1 MIHVVFKEPALHRS
15 DILCSSSAVVFDLV
29 SSGGSWWSAASPATA
44 GWAERTWHRCWSSL
58 MFCLTL
64 ATLLLTSA
72 VSPPNPASLCLP
84 PLFHFP
90 CQGSWSPS
98 DRWGRRCS
106 SNINWRMT
114 FPPSLLSIFSCSLS
128 YSTSPL
134 HLHLF
139 CSSLSYQSVFSRRP
153 SPPELLLLNFLQQ
166 HFLISVI
173 LSLGVGKWA
182 GSHSDGGSG
191 GSAGISLPPL
201 PSSSSHSSSTF
212 PPFPEFPSL
221 LPSFLLSF
229 LPRLLV

>member
-1 MIHVVFKEPALHRS
+1 
-15 DILCSSSAVVFDLV
+15 
-29 SSGGSWWSAASPATA
+29 
-44 GWAERTWHRCWSSL
+44 
-58 MFCLTL
+58 
-64 ATLLLTSA
+64 
-72 VSPPNPASLCLP
+72 
-84 PLFHFP
+84 
-90 CQGSWSPS
+90 
-98 DRWGRRCS
+98 
-106 SNINWRMT
+106 MT

-212 PPFPEFPSL
+212 PPFPRIPFSASILPPVFPSSPPCL
-221 LPSFLLSF
+221 RCYRSCQYHLSC
-229 LPRLLV
+229 